1 MASNKQKQLV
11 LCILDGLGIG
21 SQTETNAVFQAD
33 TPNLDKLVSDY
44 PTCQLQ
50 ASGPAVGLPDN
61 QPGNSEVGH
70 LTIGS
75 GRVIEQDLPRI
86 TKALTNNFLNKSNEL
101 ADFIASLKK
110 TGGAAHILGLLSD
123 GGVHSHIDHICIF
136 TKHSN
141 TA

>member
-1 MASNKQKQLV
+1 MQEKQKQLV

-21 SQTETNAVFQAD
+21 QESETNAVFKAD
-33 TPNLDKLVSDY
+33 TPCLDRLAADY
-44 PTCQLQ
+44 PTCQLE

-86 TKALTNNFLNKSNEL
+86 THAINAGFLPRSSEL
-101 ADFIASLKK
+101 S
-110 TGGAAHILGLLSD
+110 
-123 GGVHSHIDHICIF
+123 
-136 TKHSN
+136 
-141 TA
+141 

>member
-50 ASGPAVGLPDN
+50 ASGPAVGLPDK
-61 QPGNSEVGH
+61 
-70 LTIGS
+70 IG
-75 GRVIEQDLPRI
+75 R
-86 TKALTNNFLNKSNEL
+86 
-101 ADFIASLKK
+101 
-110 TGGAAHILGLLSD
+110 AH
-123 GGVHSHIDHICIF
+123 V
-136 TKHSN
+136 
-141 TA
+141 